1 MLSTDD
7 IIFNNKRFSDILSE
21 IYDNQIEKKNQITG
35 LINELKPL
43 IQEIGDATLIVPLLK
58 EYLDMG
64 IKNNE
69 HLIKMATIVQR
80 LIQGNG
86 EEGGVGLSQ
95 TEKDQL
101 LQDMGDIG
109 DKYKKLN
116 QDNEEPE

>member
-101 LQDMGDIG
+101 LQDIGDIG

-116 QDNEEPE
+116 QDNEEQE

>member
-101 LQDMGDIG
+101 LQDIGDIG

>member
-116 QDNEEPE
+116 QDNEEQE